1 MGEFNE
7 YEVINNMHTI
17 LDILRWTTSYF
28 SATNISYGHGTDNP
42 WDEAVRLVLATL
54 LLPLNSPVNLY
65 GARLTIQERQHL
77 VQRIRRRVNER
88 IPVAYLTNKAW
99 FCGHEFYID
108 ERVLIPRS
116 PIGELIESHFA
127 SLIEG
132 EPKDLLDM
140 CTGSGCIAIA
150 CSHAF
155 AKVRIDAVDISADAL
170 AVAEKNIAAHGVQN
184 LVTPILSDLFGKIAK
199 KKYDIIISN
208 PPYVKLDEM
217 STLPNEYHFEPAIG
231 LVAGADGLTLIRRII
246 YSAADYLNDNGILI
260 CEVGNNQEHLIAHYP
275 KVPFIWLDFNHGGEG
290 VFMLTKAQLVANKKY
305 MSID

>member
-1 MGEFNE
+1 MGEFHE
-7 YEVINNMHTI
+7 DEVISNMHTI

-28 SATNISYGHGTDNP
+28 SAANIYYGHGTDNP
-42 WDEAVRLVLATL
+42 WDEAVRLVLPTL
-54 LLPLNSPVNLY
+54 LLPLNYPVNLY
-65 GARLTIQERQHL
+65 GARLTIQERQHI
-77 VQRIRRRVNER
+77 VKRIMRRVNER

-116 PIGELIESHFA
+116 PIGELIENHFA

-132 EPKDLLDM
+132 EPEDLLDM

-155 AKVRIDAVDISADAL
+155 AKVRVDAVDISADAL

-199 KKYDIIISN
+199 KKYDMIISN
-208 PPYVKLDEM
+208 PPYVKIDEM
-217 STLPNEYHFEPAIG
+217 STLPNEYHFEPEIA
-231 LVAGADGLTLIRRII
+231 LVAGTDGLNLIRRII

-290 VFMLTKAQLVANKKY
+290 VFMLTKAQLLANNKY

>member
-1 MGEFNE
+1 MGELNE
-7 YEVINNMHTI
+7 YEVISKMHTI

-28 SATNISYGHGTDNP
+28 SAANIYYGHGTDNP
-42 WDEAVRLVLATL
+42 WDEAVRLVLPTL
-54 LLPLNSPVNLY
+54 LLPLNYPVNLY

-77 VQRIRRRVNER
+77 VKRIMRRVKER

-99 FCGHEFYID
+99 FCGYEFYID

-116 PIGELIESHFA
+116 PIGELIESNFD
-127 SLIEG
+127 SLIEE
-132 EPKDLLDM
+132 EPKYLLDM

-155 AKVRIDAVDISADAL
+155 SKVRVDAVDISADAL
-170 AVAEKNIAAHGVQN
+170 AVAEKNLAAHGVQN
-184 LVTPILSDLFGKIAK
+184 VVTPLLSDLFGNIAK
-199 KKYDIIISN
+199 NKYDIIISN
-208 PPYVKLDEM
+208 PPYVKADEM
-217 STLPNEYHFEPAIG
+217 SILPNEYHFEPVIG
-231 LVAGADGLTLIRRII
+231 LVAGADGLNFIRRII
-246 YSAADYLNDNGILI
+246 SSAADYLNDNGILI

-290 VFMLTKAQLVANKKY
+290 VFMLTKVQLLANKKY